1 MNRRSASS
9 LKQSR
14 VDHRKMKRT
23 LRFKLSGGALAA
35 LISLGAHAQ
44 GGDTSLAS
52 APASASDVKEMK
64 AANRALQKQ
73 VVHALST
80 TKGLRSSAI
89 TVRANNGAVI
99 LEGTVPEQ
107 SQTELAT
114 RAAEGVPGVT
124 SVKNMLTLST
134 L

>member
-1 MNRRSASS
+1 
-9 LKQSR
+9 
-14 VDHRKMKRT
+14 MKTT
-23 LRFKLSGGALAA
+23 LGFKLASAA
-35 LISLGAHAQ
+35 LIALISFGVHAQ
-44 GGDTSLAS
+44 GSDAALAS
-52 APASASDVKEMK
+52 SPAPSNAKAAK

-73 VVHALST
+73 VVRALST

-107 SQTELAT
+107 SQTELAE
-114 RAAEGVPGVT
+114 RAAAGVPGVT
-124 SVKNMLTLST
+124 SVRNMLTLST

>member
-1 MNRRSASS
+1 
-9 LKQSR
+9 
-14 VDHRKMKRT
+14 MKTT
-23 LRFKLSGGALAA
+23 LGFKLASGALVA
-35 LISLGAHAQ
+35 LISFGAYAQ
-44 GGDTSLAS
+44 ESDAALAS
-52 APASASDVKEMK
+52 SPANASSPSNAKAMK

-73 VVHALST
+73 VVRALST

-89 TVRANNGAVI
+89 TVRANSGAVI

-107 SQTELAT
+107 SQTELAA
-114 RAAEGVPGVT
+114 RAAAGVPGVT